1 MTLEQRKIGRVKN
14 IENESQLEVS
24 EVLLVHCN
32 IVNNT
37 NQHDS
42 GFLHTFKLDKSFG

>member
-42 GFLHTFKLDKSFG
+42 GFLHTFKLHKSFG